1 MKKLTKEEKAKKSM
15 LNSVYVH
22 NRHGNISFLK
32 KVIKAMDKVDR
43 KYFVRNEDISRAYI
57 DFPLPIGYDQTI
69 SQPSTVARMLVLSK
83 LKKGMKVAE
92 VGSGSGWNACLI
104 AYLVYPGKV
113 ISVER
118 IPELHE
124 FAKNN
129 MNKLKI
135 RGWIKNINVDF
146 KKGSVFSLKEIIF
159 QQTYELHC
167 R

>member
-1 MKKLTKEEKAKKSM
+1 M
-15 LNSVYVH
+15 
-22 NRHGNISFLK
+22 
-32 KVIKAMDKVDR
+32 
-43 KYFVRNEDISRAYI
+43 
-57 DFPLPIGYDQTI
+57 PIGYDQTI

-146 KKGSVFSLKEIIF
+146 KKGSVFSLKEIKKEKFDVIIV
-159 QQTYELHC
+159 TASASEELAEKLKKFNFKKLVFPSSSGYLEVWRKKRNKIELEH
-167 R
+167 REERFVFVPLIEK